1 MRKAVISLA
10 VLGALCLAYVAWPF
24 ASLYGVVRAAQRN
37 DVAAVAQH
45 IDGAALRRS
54 LTAQLIDTYARITGR
69 ASGRSGLM
77 ASVAA
82 SFTDPLVEKLI
93 ASASIAEIMR
103 SGWSVPLLGDR
114 PAGLEGLELNALG
127 SVWQLYLGADYG
139 LGEVRFPVPVSRP
152 KEKQF
157 RVRLALSGW
166 TWKLAGLDLPFELQ
180 ERLVRELIKQENLL
194 DKSAARHRLTRGTA
208 RRKLGA

>member
-1 MRKAVISLA
+1 MRKGLVWLA
-10 VLGALCLAYVAWPF
+10 LLGALCLAYVVWPF

-37 DVAAVAQH
+37 DAAAVAQR
-45 IDGAALRRS
+45 IDGAALRRQ
-54 LTAQLIDTYARITGR
+54 LTAQLIDTYARLSGR
-69 ASGRSGLM
+69 AAGRSGLM

-93 ASASIAEIMR
+93 ASASITELMR
-103 SGWSVPLLGDR
+103 TGWSVPLLGDR
-114 PAGLEGLELNALG
+114 PGGIEGLDANALG
-127 SVWQLYLGADYG
+127 NVWELYLAADYG
-139 LGEVRFPVPVSRP
+139 LGEVRFPVPLTRP

-166 TWKLAGLDLPFELQ
+166 TWKLAGLDLPRDVQ

-194 DKSAARHRLTRGTA
+194 DKTAARQRLTRA
-208 RRKLGA
+208 MQRRKLGV

>member
-1 MRKAVISLA
+1 MRKSAISLA
-10 VLGALCLAYVAWPF
+10 ILGALCAAYVVWPF

-37 DVAAVAQH
+37 DAAAVAQR

-54 LTAQLIDTYARITGR
+54 LTAQVIDTYARITGR
-69 ASGRSGLM
+69 PSGRSGLM

-82 SFTDPLVEKLI
+82 SFTDPLVEKLV

-114 PAGLEGLELNALG
+114 PAGIEGLDVNALG
-127 SVWQLYLGADYG
+127 NVWHLYLGADYG

-166 TWKLAGLDLPFELQ
+166 TWKLAGLDLPHDLQ
-180 ERLVRELIKQENLL
+180 ERLVRELIKQE
-194 DKSAARHRLTRGTA
+194 AALEKTTVRPSTN
-208 RRKLGA
+208 